1 MSPLDL
7 LLVAAGGALGAVAR
21 FVVDAEVTRRSR
33 GRTPVPPGTLVVNA
47 AGSFALGVL
56 AALAPV
62 GAAPDGAPPGWL
74 LFAGTGVCGGFTTF
88 STASLD
94 AVRRAAAGRWGAAA
108 ATAGAHL
115 GVSLAAVSAGALLV
129 PALRSLVG

>member
-1 MSPLDL
+1 MSPLAL

-21 FVVDAEVTRRSR
+21 FVVDAEVTRRATRSS
-33 GRTPVPPGTLVVNA
+33 PVPPGTLVVNA
-47 AGSFALGVL
+47 VGSFALGVL
-56 AALAPV
+56 AALAPD
-62 GAAPDGAPPGWL
+62 GGAPDWL
-74 LFAGTGVCGGFTTF
+74 LFAGTGACGGFTTF

-115 GVSLAAVSAGALLV
+115 GVSLAAVSLGVLAVA
-129 PALRSLVG
+129 ALRSLSG

>member
-1 MSPLDL
+1 MSALGL
-7 LLVAAGGALGAVAR
+7 LLVAVGGALGAVAR
-21 FVVDAEVTRRSR
+21 FVVDAEVSRRVPASS
-33 GRTPVPPGTLVVNA
+33 PVPPGTLAVNA
-47 AGSFALGVL
+47 VGSCALGL
-56 AALAPV
+56 LGALAPA
-62 GAAPDGAPPGWL
+62 GAAPGWL

-115 GVSLAAVSAGALLV
+115 GVSLAAVSAGALLGV
-129 PALRSLVG
+129 ALRSLLGPPAG